1 VEDVMDDLLSLR
13 VATRH
18 DLPRILDLYARA
30 LDGKALAVADAER
43 LFERIRSYP
52 DYQLY
57 LAEYG
62 DRLAGTFAL
71 LIMDNLGECGTPSG
85 IVEDV
90 VVEPEVQR
98 HGVGRAMMEHAMAIC
113 RQKGCYKMMLSSNLA
128 RSGAHAFYESL
139 GFEKHGYSF
148 RVDLE

>member
-1 VEDVMDDLLSLR
+1 MDDLLTFR
-13 VATRH
+13 VATRQ
-18 DLPRILDLYARA
+18 DLPAILDLYARA

-43 LFERIRSYP
+43 LFERILRYP

-57 LAEYG
+57 LAEHNG
-62 DRLAGTFAL
+62 RLAGTFAL

-98 HGVGRAMMEHAMAIC
+98 HGVGKAMMEQAMEIC
-113 RQKGCYKMMLSSNLA
+113 RQKGCYKMMLSSNL
-128 RSGAHAFYESL
+128 RRTGAHAFYESL

-148 RVDLE
+148 RIDLE

>member
-1 VEDVMDDLLSLR
+1 MDDRLILR
-13 VATRH
+13 VATRR

-30 LDGKALAVADAER
+30 LDGEARTIAEAER

-98 HGVGRAMMEHAMAIC
+98 HGVGRAMMEQAMAIC
-113 RQKGCYKMMLSSNLA
+113 RQKGCYKMMLSSNL
-128 RSGAHAFYESL
+128 RRTGAHAFYESL

-148 RVDLE
+148 RVDLD

>member
-52 DYQLY
+52 EYQLY

>member
-1 VEDVMDDLLSLR
+1 MDDRLILR
-13 VATRH
+13 VATRR

-30 LDGKALAVADAER
+30 LDGEALTIAEAER

-98 HGVGRAMMEHAMAIC
+98 HGVGRAMMEQAMAIC
-113 RQKGCYKMMLSSNLA
+113 RQKGCYKMMLSSNL
-128 RSGAHAFYESL
+128 RRTGAHAFYESL

-148 RVDLE
+148 RVDLD

>member
-1 VEDVMDDLLSLR
+1 MDELLTFR
-13 VATRH
+13 VASRQ
-18 DLPRILDLYARA
+18 DLPAILDLYARA
-30 LDGKALAVADAER
+30 LDGRALPVAEAEK
-43 LFERIRSYP
+43 LFERIRDYP

-57 LAEYG
+57 LAEYDG
-62 DRLAGTFAL
+62 RLAGTFAL

-90 VVEPEVQR
+90 VVEPEFQR
-98 HGVGRAMMEHAMAIC
+98 RGVGRAMMQHALALC

-128 RSGAHAFYESL
+128 RTAAHAFYESL

-148 RVDLE
+148 RIDPEQK

>member
-1 VEDVMDDLLSLR
+1 MDDLLSLR

-113 RQKGCYKMMLSSNLA
+113 RQKGC
-128 RSGAHAFYESL
+128 
-139 GFEKHGYSF
+139 
-148 RVDLE
+148 

>member
-1 VEDVMDDLLSLR
+1 MTFR
-13 VATRH
+13 VASRQ
-18 DLPRILDLYARA
+18 DLPAILDLYARA
-30 LDGKALAVADAER
+30 LDGRALPVTEAEK
-43 LFERIRSYP
+43 LFERIRHYP

-57 LAEYG
+57 LAEYDG
-62 DRLAGTFAL
+62 RLAGTFAL

-90 VVEPEVQR
+90 VVEPEFQR
-98 HGVGRAMMEHAMAIC
+98 RGVGRAMMQHALALC

-128 RSGAHAFYESL
+128 RTAAHAFYESL

-148 RVDLE
+148 RIDPEQK

>member
-1 VEDVMDDLLSLR
+1 MDDLLSLR

>member
-1 VEDVMDDLLSLR
+1 MDDLLSLR

-98 HGVGRAMMEHAMAIC
+98 HGVGRAMMEHALAIC

>member
-1 VEDVMDDLLSLR
+1 MDDLLTFR
-13 VATRH
+13 VVTRH

-30 LDGKALAVADAER
+30 LDGKALAVDDAEK
-43 LFERIRSYP
+43 LFERICSYP

-57 LAEYG
+57 LCEHDG
-62 DRLAGTFAL
+62 RLAGTFAL

-90 VVEPEVQR
+90 VVEPGYR
-98 HGVGRAMMEHAMAIC
+98 RRGVGRAMMEHALEIC
-113 RQKGCYKMMLSSNLA
+113 RQKGCYKMMLSSNLH
-128 RSGAHAFYESL
+128 RTGAHAFYESL

-148 RVDLE
+148 RIDPE

>member
-1 VEDVMDDLLSLR
+1 MDDRLTFR
-13 VATRH
+13 VVTRQ

-30 LDGKALAVADAER
+30 LDGKALAVADAEH

-57 LAEYG
+57 LCEQDG
-62 DRLAGTFAL
+62 RLAGTFAL

-85 IVEDV
+85 VVEDV
-90 VVEPEVQR
+90 VVEPEFQR
-98 HGVGRAMMEHAMAIC
+98 RGVGRAMMEHALAIC

-128 RSGAHAFYESL
+128 RTEAHAFYESL

-148 RVDLE
+148 RIDPEQD

>member
-1 VEDVMDDLLSLR
+1 MTFR
-13 VATRH
+13 VASRQ
-18 DLPRILDLYARA
+18 DLPAILDLYARA
-30 LDGKALAVADAER
+30 LDGRALPVAEAEK
-43 LFERIRSYP
+43 LFERIRDYP

-57 LAEYG
+57 LAEYDG
-62 DRLAGTFAL
+62 RLAGTFAL

-90 VVEPEVQR
+90 VVEPEFQR
-98 HGVGRAMMEHAMAIC
+98 RGVGRAMMQHALALC

-128 RSGAHAFYESL
+128 RTAAHAFYESL

-148 RVDLE
+148 RIDPEQK